1 MSHAYSYGHL
11 TYYTAWLKANY
22 PLEFYTSI
30 ISNEEDAKQQA
41 FYMEDAR
48 RRGINVLPP
57 NVNESDTGFA
67 ISSYDDIVYGFSG
80 IKGIGASVYND
91 LKSLRP
97 FSSLGDFL
105 LRTYMS
111 KSRINKK
118 AYDALIRSGALD
130 TFGYK
135 RSIMI
140 RSYEKFI
147 LDFDS
152 DNKIKKAFIA
162 SGYVMT
168 AEIKEQIRSH
178 IKNESLYFSD
188 DAMSEYTL
196 LEILEME
203 KELLGI
209 YITGDPFD
217 VVLKAVKERHFLATD
232 AEIAVGEKGSFS
244 GMIVVKITGNRGI
257 KTKTGKDMCFLSA
270 EDHKGNSFSMT
281 AFDNVYNKSKL
292 IMRNGNYL
300 ACYVNAKP
308 SYKNDGTID
317 YVISSVIDLSED
329 MKKVSKDISKTKLI
343 KEAVVS
349 ISNIPSAVR
358 VRSIVN
364 KVIDIC
370 GNPDLN
376 KVTGSIFI
384 DFVVD
389 ESDYESD
396 NGIVSDKT
404 YKVRC
409 GPYYVET
416 INVDVIRDLNKIP
429 NAIINTR

>member
-1 MSHAYSYGHL
+1 
-11 TYYTAWLKANY
+11 
-22 PLEFYTSI
+22 
-30 ISNEEDAKQQA
+30 
-41 FYMEDAR
+41 
-48 RRGINVLPP
+48 
-57 NVNESDTGFA
+57 
-67 ISSYDDIVYGFSG
+67 
-80 IKGIGASVYND
+80 
-91 LKSLRP
+91 
-97 FSSLGDFL
+97 
-105 LRTYMS
+105 
-111 KSRINKK
+111 
-118 AYDALIRSGALD
+118 
-130 TFGYK
+130 
-135 RSIMI
+135 
-140 RSYEKFI
+140 
-147 LDFDS
+147 
-152 DNKIKKAFIA
+152 
-162 SGYVMT
+162 
-168 AEIKEQIRSH
+168 
-178 IKNESLYFSD
+178 
-188 DAMSEYTL
+188 MSEYTL

-244 GMIVVKITGNRGI
+244 GMIVAKITGNRGI

-281 AFDNVYNKSKL
+281 AFDNVYSKSKL

-376 KVTGSIFI
+376 KVTGSIFV

-396 NGIVSDKT
+396 DGTVSNNT

>member
-97 FSSLGDFL
+97 FSSIGDFL

-147 LDFDS
+147 LDFDP

-244 GMIVVKITGNRGI
+244 GMIVAKITGNRGI

-281 AFDNVYNKSKL
+281 AFDNVYSKSKL

-329 MKKVSKDISKTKLI
+329 MKKVSKDMDKFAKTELEISYTPNGRLSSSTILQYNNKMASLMNDK
-343 KEAVVS
+343 VS
-349 ISNIPSAVR
+349 GIQAPSGR
-358 VRSIVN
+358 VLKFVAKRGEIGVHTAIADS
-364 KVIDIC
+364 
-370 GNPDLN
+370 GYDLN
-376 KVTGSIFI
+376 QLQKGVFKSGKVA
-384 DFVVD
+384 
-389 ESDYESD
+389 
-396 NGIVSDKT
+396 
-404 YKVRC
+404 YKK
-409 GPYYVET
+409 E
-416 INVDVIRDLNKIP
+416 NLIRGGD
-429 NAIINTR
+429 

>member
-22 PLEFYTSI
+22 PLEFYTSN

-147 LDFDS
+147 LDFDP

-244 GMIVVKITGNRGI
+244 GMIVAKITGNRGI

-281 AFDNVYNKSKL
+281 AFDNVYSKSKL

-376 KVTGSIFI
+376 KVTGSIFV

-396 NGIVSDKT
+396 DGTVSNNT

>member
-57 NVNESDTGFA
+57 NVNESDAGFA
-67 ISSYDDIVYGFSG
+67 ISSYDDVVYGFSG

-97 FSSLGDFL
+97 FSSIGDFL

-147 LDFDS
+147 LDFDP

-244 GMIVVKITGNRGI
+244 GMIVAKITGNRGI

-281 AFDNVYNKSKL
+281 AFDNVYSKSKL

-329 MKKVSKDISKTKLI
+329 MKKASKDISKTKLI

-376 KVTGSIFI
+376 KVTGSIFV

-396 NGIVSDKT
+396 DGTVSNNT

>member
-57 NVNESDTGFA
+57 NVNESDTRFA

-97 FSSLGDFL
+97 FSSIGDFL

-147 LDFDS
+147 LDFDP

-244 GMIVVKITGNRGI
+244 GMIVAKITGNRGI

-281 AFDNVYNKSKL
+281 AFDNVYSKSKL

-376 KVTGSIFI
+376 KVTGSIFV

-396 NGIVSDKT
+396 DGTVSNNT